1 MLLLALDTST
11 RYASIALCSRDE
23 CISEYTW
30 FANGNHSVDLLGHI
44 QQMVAECKISM
55 PQIDAIAVAT
65 GPGSFNG
72 VRVALAAAKAL
83 SFSLKKPLVGI
94 STLDIIASQQH
105 RGGPV
110 CAVLEAGRSELY
122 AACYMVDEFLDNDGE
137 VFYHA
142 RQLGDYLLFLP
153 QQLAAYIQEQAP
165 IWFESS
171 FKTEEAGLAL
181 PPFLF
186 CGEISIASRQ
196 ALHAASPEQSRFV
209 RAVSSMRHAT
219 TLAVLALQR
228 LHEGKE
234 DDPLVL
240 EPLYL
245 RRPSITTSTRKRPLL
260 GGTFQRPTG
269 QPTTE
274 REEGALRH

>member
-11 RYASIALCSRDE
+11 RYASVALCSQE
-23 CISEYTW
+23 ALLSEYTW
-30 FANGNHSVDLLGHI
+30 FAGGNHSVDLLDYI
-44 QQMVAECKISM
+44 QRMTAEQKISL
-55 PQIDAIAVAT
+55 QEIDAIAVAT

-72 VRVALAAAKAL
+72 VRVALATAKAL

-94 STLDIIASQQH
+94 STLEIIASQH
-105 RGGPV
+105 YHSIV

-122 AACYMVDEFLDNDGE
+122 AACYSFDELHTGNGE
-137 VFYHA
+137 VMYRP

-153 QQLAAYIQEQAP
+153 QQLAIYLQEQAP
-165 IWFESS
+165 TWFGRSS
-171 FKTEEAGLAL
+171 DSSV
-181 PPFLF
+181 PSFLF
-186 CGEISIASRQ
+186 CGEISEASRQ
-196 ALHAASPEQSRFV
+196 ALSIALPDQSLFAGGLSSTRHAA
-209 RAVSSMRHAT
+209 
-219 TLAVLALQR
+219 TLAMLALQR

-260 GGTFQRPTG
+260 GDTLQRPAD
-269 QPTTE
+269 QSTTE

>member
-1 MLLLALDTST
+1 MTT
-11 RYASIALCSRDE
+11 
-23 CISEYTW
+23 
-30 FANGNHSVDLLGHI
+30 
-44 QQMVAECKISM
+44 ECKISIQ
-55 PQIDAIAVAT
+55 QIDAIAVAT

-83 SFSLKKPLVGI
+83 AFSLKKPLVGI
-94 STLDIIASQQH
+94 STLEIIASQLQH
-105 RGGPV
+105 RRGPV
-110 CAVLEAGRSELY
+110 CAILEAGRAELY
-122 AACYMVDEFLDNDGE
+122 AACYLFDESQSSNGE
-137 VFYHA
+137 LLYHT

-165 IWFESS
+165 IWFDSPS
-171 FKTEEAGLAL
+171 KAEEAQVSL

-186 CGEISIASRQ
+186 CGEISEASRQ
-196 ALHAASPEQSRFV
+196 ALHAALPGQSQFV
-209 RAVSSMRHAT
+209 RGVSSMRHAT

-260 GGTFQRPTG
+260 GGTLQRPTG

-274 REEGALRH
+274 REEGALPH